1 MFNPVLKSFFI
12 LLLNLNF
19 NDTLKSSYIK
29 DWYCKKKKK
38 KVEVQF
44 QKRKK
49 KTNKNQPIVSSGIKI
64 DI

>member
-38 KVEVQF
+38 SGGAVP
-44 QKRKK
+44 KK
-49 KTNKNQPIVSSGIKI
+49 KKKNHKNQPIVSSGIKI

>member
-12 LLLNLNF
+12 LLLNLDF

-29 DWYCKKKKK
+29 DWYRKKK

-44 QKRKK
+44 QKKK
-49 KTNKNQPIVSSGIKI
+49 KNPIVSSGIKI